1 MLINRATAQQQ
12 LFLSVDPKLS
22 RSSCTAQVIWLCNT
36 ECEGVTTGERGER
49 AQRYEQGRGTS
60 WKKEEKY
67 LYIGAEA
74 QFKYRGAEGL
84 DRPCVPIGLGH
95 QDSPNQCETAKKDDG
110 EFGAL

>member
-1 MLINRATAQQQ
+1 M
-12 LFLSVDPKLS
+12 
-22 RSSCTAQVIWLCNT
+22 
-36 ECEGVTTGERGER
+36 
-49 AQRYEQGRGTS
+49 S

-84 DRPCVPIGLGH
+84 DSPSVPIGLGH

-110 EFGAL
+110 EFRGSLARQATQTNAVNSV